1 MDGSQSWLWCILCNF
16 LLPSPSYCA
25 IRVKIIALIMCFISV
40 DWLIYILLRKFF
52 FRSLCLRKDLQKTLR
67 KRMDVLAKSR
77 YVMLIFLSLKFR
89 QWTFSWNCFELRIPF
104 KQSCCHVKDG
114 CKMRS
119 TFLFWCCHNLFYH
132 NRKYFNATSMKNIF
146 CKIA

>member
-1 MDGSQSWLWCILCNF
+1 MGVNHDYDAYCVIFCYA
-16 LLPSPSYCA
+16 SYCA
-25 IRVKIIALIMCFISV
+25 IRVKIIALIMCFIRSV
-40 DWLIYILLRKFF
+40 DLYFDEEFF
-52 FRSLCLRKDLQKTLR
+52 FCSFCLRKHLQKTLR
-67 KRMDVLAKSR
+67 KPKDVLAKSR

>member
-1 MDGSQSWLWCILCNF
+1 MVGSQSWLWCMLCNF
-16 LLPSPSYCA
+16 LLRIILCDSCKDHCA
-25 IRVKIIALIMCFISV
+25 YHVLHSVGWFIF
-40 DWLIYILLRKFF
+40 WWGIFF
-52 FRSLCLRKDLQKTLR
+52 CSFCLRKHLQKTLR
-67 KRMDVLAKSR
+67 KPKDVLAKSR

-104 KQSCCHVKDG
+104 EQSCCHVKDG